1 MVRSVQERAVNYYD
15 MHLSCLPPSLS
26 ITKPFYRP
34 TTGIGRV
41 CSQYCEKRP
50 GETMLTSTYTNAVAA
65 PVDGLD
71 GSLEFADGGSASET
85 GEPATVPIW
94 VLGGVVEMGFERCV

>member
-1 MVRSVQERAVNYYD
+1 
-15 MHLSCLPPSLS
+15 
-26 ITKPFYRP
+26 
-34 TTGIGRV
+34 
-41 CSQYCEKRP
+41 
-50 GETMLTSTYTNAVAA
+50 MLTSTYTNAVAA